1 MVCVGVELRLGLVH
15 RSLRLNAHRDDLGL
29 WRVLGWREGEWLRR
43 GGLGWWLRRC
53 GLWSAIGGIELVI
66 Y

>member
-1 MVCVGVELRLGLVH
+1 MSRGWVFIVMP
-15 RSLRLNAHRDDLGL
+15 DDLSL
-29 WRVLGWREGEWLRR
+29 WCFFGWWQGEWLWR
-43 GGLGWWLRRC
+43 GGLGWRLRRC